1 MEKLEQILQEYG
13 ITLYDSEG
21 NERTFIVVLDELYLK
36 LNRTQLIEFMS
47 KVEQNANEIF
57 ADIHWRI

>member
-21 NERTFIVVLDELYLK
+21 NERNFIVVLDELYLK

>member
-1 MEKLEQILQEYG
+1 MEKLEEILQQYG

-21 NERTFIVVLDELYLK
+21 NERTFIVVLDEIYLK

>member
-1 MEKLEQILQEYG
+1 MEKLEQILQQYG

-21 NERTFIVVLDELYLK
+21 NERTFIVVLDEIYLK
-36 LNRTQLIEFMS
+36 LNTTQLIEFMS

>member
-1 MEKLEQILQEYG
+1 MEKLEQILQQYG

-21 NERTFIVVLDELYLK
+21 NERTFIVVLDEIYLK